1 MPPKTSKS
9 GKHFS
14 VLCTFIKDKCND
26 IKVDHASVDDT
37 SDAMNDRFS
46 RDGEKLS
53 ESEKTA
59 LIVMA
64 MLIPMIDALIFSK
77 RDETLVLHETKINRL
92 QAGKKNNEY
101 ATNTL
106 SQFTRKENVRLSGVE
121 EPRDDSEENFIDIVS
136 TIGQAMDVQIDANSL
151 IDAHRLGGKVCRK
164 LYLELFIYHLKIATI
179 DSDTDMFREI
189 ENVIVNK
196 NLQVCMLGDFNAN
209 TKTANEYV
217 NIDNHILNACNITN
231 DDQDLINKLHILEEC
246 NVSPLRFSQDNY
258 KIDRYGK
265 RWCRDRAA
273 EFTDHLD
280 SNRIDELLDVLR
292 SIDLQNTDIVT
303 INNIVENCNSIIKD
317 AAEHADMFV
326 NCYSNAQT
334 KCNKR
339 YSHCKKYFNSECYVK
354 RKEYRRSSIAGQ
366 TNIIK
371 VRSVVNHQNMVCKSK
386 EYKKVLQKQFCERK
400 KLYCA
405 FVDFQKAFD
414 SVNRVLLW
422 QKLLRN
428 GIDGKMLIVV

>member
-151 IDAHRLGGKVCRK
+151 IDAHRLGGKVCR
-164 LYLELFIYHLKIATI
+164 
-179 DSDTDMFREI
+179 
-189 ENVIVNK
+189 
-196 NLQVCMLGDFNAN
+196 
-209 TKTANEYV
+209 
-217 NIDNHILNACNITN
+217 
-231 DDQDLINKLHILEEC
+231 
-246 NVSPLRFSQDNY
+246 
-258 KIDRYGK
+258 
-265 RWCRDRAA
+265 
-273 EFTDHLD
+273 
-280 SNRIDELLDVLR
+280 
-292 SIDLQNTDIVT
+292 
-303 INNIVENCNSIIKD
+303 
-317 AAEHADMFV
+317 
-326 NCYSNAQT
+326 
-334 KCNKR
+334 
-339 YSHCKKYFNSECYVK
+339 
-354 RKEYRRSSIAGQ
+354 
-366 TNIIK
+366 
-371 VRSVVNHQNMVCKSK
+371 
-386 EYKKVLQKQFCERK
+386 
-400 KLYCA
+400 
-405 FVDFQKAFD
+405 
-414 SVNRVLLW
+414 
-422 QKLLRN
+422 
-428 GIDGKMLIVV
+428 